1 MTASLCANHE
11 AERALIGILIVR
23 FDDCREH
30 IAGLKGRD
38 FDNEAYRAV
47 YRTMMQMHS
56 RRQAVDLVT
65 LSAANPNLDVD
76 AMADAISGALVTT
89 AQVPTYVRI
98 LKDCTARRDFAALGK
113 KLTDASAADEFDAA
127 QMTEKVRLYLKNMG
141 MTDGEDTGIQN
152 VLAEMY
158 DKLSSPKDR
167 MRGITMGLPLDKLTS
182 GFKPSRLYVVGARPG
197 VGKTVFGLNAALK
210 CALDGKTALYFNRE
224 MEKTDLMQR
233 MTARLSGVSMGK
245 METGSMNEEEWER
258 VADAVSDLGQLP
270 IHVCNGARTP
280 AQIRSKV
287 SEIHEKHG
295 LGLVV
300 IDYLQRLSADGKYAS
315 KDQEIGE
322 ISKAVKD
329 LTIDFGIPV
338 ILLSQLN
345 RSASNVRPNMSM
357 LRESGNIEQDADVV
371 ILLHAPDAEDVHPD
385 FKNEAD
391 FIRQSG
397 GKLLEMIVDKNRHG
411 EDGIMCVGFYG
422 AQMKYEAF

>member
-1 MTASLCANHE
+1 MTANLCANHE
-11 AERALIGILIVR
+11 AERALIGTLIVQ
-23 FDDCREH
+23 FDGCREYLG
-30 IAGLKGRD
+30 GLKWRD
-38 FDNEAYRAV
+38 FDDDNYRAI
-47 YRTMMQMHS
+47 YRAMIEMS
-56 RRQAVDLVT
+56 GKGKPVDLVT
-65 LSAANPNLDVD
+65 LTDGYPGLSLDAMVD
-76 AMADAISGALVTT
+76 ATRYALVTT
-89 AQVPTYVRI
+89 ASVSHYIGI
-98 LKDCTARRDFAALGK
+98 LKGCTARRDFAVLGK

-141 MTDGEDTGIQN
+141 MTDGEDTGIQG

-158 DKLSSPKDR
+158 DKLSSPKER
-167 MRGITMGLPLDKLTS
+167 MQGITMGLPLDKLTS

-210 CALDGKTALYFNRE
+210 CALGGKPVLYFNRE

-245 METGSMNEEEWER
+245 METGAMNEEEWER

-270 IHVCNGARTP
+270 IHICNGARMP

-345 RSASNVRPNMSM
+345 RSASNVRPKMSM

-371 ILLHAPDAEDVHPD
+371 ILLHAPDAEDVHPE